1 MGIIIILITLLC
13 LGLGFLLGFARGMK
27 KSIVRI
33 ITIVACIIITFIFV
47 KPMGDAIFGMKIG
60 GETIEAKIVNMV
72 PEDFA
77 DYVHLVIPIVRGLFM
92 AIGFIVLFLI
102 IQLVTLIIYTVVS
115 FIFVRDSKDGVKTS
129 KRRIIGGIIGLGQGF
144 LIAFFLCMPLS
155 GLFNEAN
162 KVMNIEFEGKKLI
175 NISNENENSVFDFS
189 KYNESSL
196 CKMYNGLGKGM
207 FKSITTT
214 KNKDGEKVTLSGQ
227 IDALIAAVR
236 LAEEHSK
243 MGKVDFS
250 NGLNKD
256 NIQELKDT
264 LARLDELKGV
274 LSEESIDTLN
284 DLISELASD
293 FVSDIDLSDFD
304 LTEVS
309 FAKEGEIIEDLFE
322 YQENPDSVSTDELIQ
337 TIANSDIILPVA
349 ASSEIKIELDDS
361 EKAKAEESINKLEGV
376 DEQKI
381 TDLKNIFGITE

>member
-236 LAEEHSK
+236 LAEELSK
-243 MGKVDFS
+243 MGQVDFS

-264 LARLDELKGV
+264 LARLDELKGG

>member
-236 LAEEHSK
+236 LAEELSK
-243 MGKVDFS
+243 MGQVDFS

-264 LARLDELKGV
+264 LARLDELKGG

-337 TIANSDIILPVA
+337 TIANSDIILLVA

>member
-60 GETIEAKIVNMV
+60 GETIEAKIVNML

-102 IQLVTLIIYTVVS
+102 IQLLTLIIYTVVS

-175 NISNENENSVFDFS
+175 NIANENENSVFDFS
-189 KYNESSL
+189 KYKESSL

-207 FKSITTT
+207 FKNITTT

-227 IDALIAAVR
+227 IDALVAAVR
-236 LAEEHSK
+236 LAEELSK
-243 MGKVDFS
+243 IGQVDFS

-264 LARLDELKGV
+264 LARLDELKGG

-293 FVSDIDLSDFD
+293 FASDIDLSDFD

-361 EKAKAEESINKLEGV
+361 EKDKAEEAINKLEGV

>member
-236 LAEEHSK
+236 LAEELSK

-264 LARLDELKGV
+264 LARLDELKGG

>member
-236 LAEEHSK
+236 LAEELSK
-243 MGKVDFS
+243 MGQVDFS

-264 LARLDELKGV
+264 LARLDELKGG

-337 TIANSDIILPVA
+337 TIAN
-349 ASSEIKIELDDS
+349 
-361 EKAKAEESINKLEGV
+361 
-376 DEQKI
+376 
-381 TDLKNIFGITE
+381 